1 MRKTKKTGLYTG
13 TFDPFTTGHQNIV
26 SRILPLFDRVV
37 IAVAVSNRKHTQ
49 EEIDERVRNI
59 QGLYENEPKVKV
71 VSYGDLTI
79 DLAKREQA
87 SYIVRGV
94 RNIRDFEYEREQ
106 ADINKQLGG
115 IETLLL
121 FSDPELGSVSS
132 TLVREL
138 WYFGHDAHEF
148 LPKKKDDDK

>member
-59 QGLYENEPKVKV
+59 QGLYENEPRVKV

-79 DLAKREQA
+79 DLVKRDQA
-87 SYIVRGV
+87 SCIVRGV

-148 LPKKKDDDK
+148 LPKKKDDK

>member
-148 LPKKKDDDK
+148 LPKKKDDK